1 MRNEHVVYLLSNFC
15 LHGSRCSAVVLEAC
29 TLALLLPLPGVLPRV
44 LASPLSQR
52 KQECNTVHAAQP
64 LLQHIPPTMYK
75 QGGGPGRRE
84 TRARK
89 VSQRMAVVD
98 ESTRRQ
104 AAQSRLDALENDNP
118 DDVPD
123 PFGLDEDDDEFLM
136 AESDDEEVD
145 VGRKTRK
152 KKTATK
158 RKTRGALTDGRVTK
172 TFQRLLE
179 ESGVEDEPADSV
191 NYLTAAAGPSVCY
204 KPRKFCSVC
213 GFISTYTCARCGS
226 RYCSRKCFTVHTETR
241 CLKFMA

>member
-179 ESGVEDEPADSV
+179 EVGLGCTTSDKPGCRFASCLHCWAFHRCHLHTSACTTDRVKDLQMAGCQRAG
-191 NYLTAAAGPSVCY
+191 AA
-204 KPRKFCSVC
+204 R
-213 GFISTYTCARCGS
+213 
-226 RYCSRKCFTVHTETR
+226 
-241 CLKFMA
+241 